1 MVVDYYPDEEG
12 YISEGH
18 IIGYAKAG
26 TAITAF
32 NSVKLGTT
40 AAGSVVVDVGA
51 ADGDSI
57 GIALKT
63 AVTNDL
69 LPVALR
75 GIMKIVAGEAIA
87 ANSVLKNDSSP
98 GYMLVIGDLA
108 TGTAAPIFV
117 GLNGTGTVIRM
128 GIALQDATQSGDEI
142 LMLLGAF

>member
-18 IIGYAKAG
+18 VIGYAKAEG
-26 TAITAF
+26 SITQLTA
-32 NSVKLGTT
+32 VKLGTT
-40 AAGSVVVDVGA
+40 AAGNVVVAAGA

-57 GIALKT
+57 GFALKT

-75 GIMKIVAGEAIA
+75 GIIKIVAGEAIA
-87 ANSVLKNDSSP
+87 ANAVLKNDSSP

-108 TGTAAPIFV
+108 TGTAVPIFV

>member
-1 MVVDYYPDEEG
+1 
-12 YISEGH
+12 
-18 IIGYAKAG
+18 
-26 TAITAF
+26 
-32 NSVKLGTT
+32 VKLGTT
-40 AAGSVVVDVGA
+40 AAGNVVVSVGA

-87 ANSVLKNDSSP
+87 ANACLINDSSP
-98 GYMLVIGDLA
+98 GYMLTIPDLA
-108 TGTAAPIFV
+108 TGTAAPLFV
-117 GLNGTGTVIRM
+117 GINGTGTVVRL
-128 GIALQDATQSGDEI
+128 GLALQDATQSGDEI

>member
-1 MVVDYYPDEEG
+1 MVTDYYPDEEG

-18 IIGYAKAG
+18 IIGYAKAA

-40 AAGSVVVDVGA
+40 AAGNVVVSVGA

-63 AVTNDL
+63 AVTDDL

-75 GIMKIVAGEAIA
+75 GIMKVVAGEAL
-87 ANSVLKNDSSP
+87 ANNDCLINDSSP
-98 GYMLVIGDLA
+98 GYMLNIADLA
-108 TGTAAPIFV
+108 TGTAAPLFV
-117 GLNGTGTVIRM
+117 GINGTGTIVRM
-128 GIALQDATQSGDEI
+128 GLALQTAANSGDEI
-142 LMLLGAF
+142 LMLLGAY

>member
-18 IIGYAKAG
+18 VIGYAKAG
-26 TAITAF
+26 TSITAF

-40 AAGSVVVDVGA
+40 AAGNVVVDVGA

-63 AVTNDL
+63 AVTGDL

-75 GIMKIVAGEAIA
+75 GVIKIVAGEAIA
-87 ANSVLKNDSSP
+87 PNTVLKNDSSP
-98 GYMLVIGDLA
+98 GFMLVIGDLA
-108 TGTAAPIFV
+108 TGTVAPIFV

-128 GIALQDATQSGDEI
+128 GIALQEATQTGDEI